1 MANFAFIT
9 DTLSTRIL
17 DSASNTYNVGYR
29 TMPQSTT
36 SSGNIRLNDS
46 GKHLYLTGSV
56 TVANN
61 STVPFDVGTVLTIIS
76 NSSSVTITQGTG
88 VTIRLA
94 NTSSTGSRTISSNG
108 VATLVKVDTDLWY
121 INGTGVT

>member
-9 DTLSTRIL
+9 DTISTRVL
-17 DSASNTYNVGYR
+17 DSGSNTFNVGYR

-36 SSGNIRLNDS
+36 SSGNIQLNDS
-46 GKHLYLTGSV
+46 GKHLYLTGSI

-108 VATLVKVDTDLWY
+108 VATLVKVDTDIWY